1 MIKSMT
7 GYGSASFENSECK
20 LSVEVKTLN
29 SKFLDLSLK
38 LPRAIQE
45 YEMEVKTLI
54 SDILVRGKV
63 NINFDYEENQ
73 KEEVK
78 YAVNPEFFGQYFQQ
92 LKAIS
97 AGVAVSDEALFKQAM
112 QMPEVLQQKE
122 GAENAKIS
130 LDEVLTTVRK
140 ALQACDKFRDKEG
153 EVLFGNFV
161 AYVENIRQ
169 NLSAIS
175 KRDPE
180 RIKSIKERIDKNL
193 TEMVGKEKVDQ
204 NRFEQELIYYI
215 EKLDIAEEKVRLE
228 SHLNF
233 FREAL
238 GSPESNGKKLG
249 FISQEIGREINTIG
263 SKANDAIVQ
272 RLVIEMKEELEK
284 IKEQLLNIL

>member
-20 LSVEVKTLN
+20 LSIEVKTLN

-38 LPRAIQE
+38 LPKTIQE

-54 SDILVRGKV
+54 SEILIRGKV
-63 NINFDYEENQ
+63 NINFDYEENK
-73 KEEVK
+73 KEEVR
-78 YAVNPEFFGQYFQQ
+78 YSVNSVFFEQYYQQ
-92 LKAIS
+92 LKSIS
-97 AGVAVSDEALFKQAM
+97 TGLAVSDESLFRQTM
-112 QMPEVLQQKE
+112 QMPEVLQQRE
-122 GAENAKIS
+122 DTEDARIS
-130 LDEVLTTVRK
+130 LEEVLQTMRK
-140 ALQACDKFRDKEG
+140 ALEACDKFRDKEG
-153 EVLFGNFV
+153 EVLYGNFV
-161 AYVENIRQ
+161 SYIGVIRH
-169 NLSAIS
+169 NLGEVA

-180 RIKSIKERIDKNL
+180 RIKGIKERIEKNL
-193 TEMVGKEKVDQ
+193 TDVVGKEKVDQ

-233 FREAL
+233 FIEAL
-238 GSPESNGKKLG
+238 GSPESNGKKLA

>member
-7 GYGSASFENSECK
+7 GYGSASFENSDCK
-20 LSVEVKTLN
+20 LSIEVKTLN

-38 LPRAIQE
+38 LPKAIQE
-45 YEMEVKTLI
+45 YEMEVKTMI
-54 SDILVRGKV
+54 SEILVRGKV
-63 NINFDYEENQ
+63 NISFDYEENK

-78 YAVNPEFFGQYFQQ
+78 YSVNETFFEQYFQQ
-92 LKAIS
+92 LKSIS
-97 AGVAVSDEALFKQAM
+97 SNIQVSDEALFRQAM

-122 GAENAKIS
+122 DLEDAKIS
-130 LDEVLTTVRK
+130 LEEVLDTVRK
-140 ALQACDKFRDKEG
+140 ALMSCNSFRDKEG
-153 EVLFGNFV
+153 EVLYGNFV
-161 AYVENIRQ
+161 DYIDTIRN
-169 NLSAIS
+169 NLSEVA

-180 RIKSIKERIDKNL
+180 RIKSIKDRIEKNL
-193 TEMVGKEKVDQ
+193 AEMVGKEKVDQ
-204 NRFEQELIYYI
+204 NRFEQELIFYI

-233 FREAL
+233 FTEAL

-249 FISQEIGREINTIG
+249 FIAQEMGREINTIG
-263 SKANDAIVQ
+263 SKANDAVVQ